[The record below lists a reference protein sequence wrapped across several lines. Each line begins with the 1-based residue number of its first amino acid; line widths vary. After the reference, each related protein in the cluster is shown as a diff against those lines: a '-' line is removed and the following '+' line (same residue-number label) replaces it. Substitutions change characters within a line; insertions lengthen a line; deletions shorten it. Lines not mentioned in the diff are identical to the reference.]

1 VVEHQDDPPP
11 LGHGC
16 EDLDVHQLID
26 RVRGRGRV
34 RVGIGDGVRVGVGD
48 GVRVGVGVGVRVG
61 GKVSYMRLTS
71 LLSEASSFPSG
82 LLVTLSPGGAV
93 QNSSPSLA
101 HTLLTC
107 LGLGVGLGSGLG

>member
-1 VVEHQDDPPP
+1 MVEHQDDPPP

-26 RVRGRGRV
+26 RVKGRGR
-34 RVGIGDGVRVGVGD
+34 VRVGVGD